1 MITLQNKKE
10 TIYLLFWTDVTNYL
24 NSLKMKLV
32 KAGEITTLTMEAI
45 ARTMEAD
52 AAVEEVVMM
61 AIEVVEEVA

>member
-10 TIYLLFWTDVTNYL
+10 TIYLLFWTDVMNYL